1 MTLEQA
7 NQWFRRA
14 GAPLVLSTR
23 ARAQDTLTR
32 ALPFLLWTTLTFLL
46 YSLAWQLFFEYTGF
60 NLISETL
67 EGNQELPED
76 TFYLLFLLVLATPI
90 LVTTPITY
98 ILWRGIKRLPRWGT
112 NLIALLFIPFS
123 AFASSPAGLRWLA
136 GADIVAEGTSY
147 LESLVYTLI
156 PLLIFFFGLDTF
168 IWWLLNQTWY
178 ELTKLVSMVTKVLP
192 TLMLLVLFTFVNGDL
207 WRVADSWSWLTSWRV
222 VSILGVLST
231 LVIFATVLGET
242 KKLLG
247 ARKGDRL
254 EAYSLVDYQQ
264 AARNSSPAWE
274 EALKHVDPQRLEKP
288 APLKT
293 GEWYNLYSLPFF
305 AQLIQA
311 AIFGFLVCA
320 FFIWFGNIAIPGTT
334 IASWLG
340 HPVDAARIGNLTLPF
355 SQVLVKV
362 SMLLGGFAALNFV
375 AQTSSD
381 RSYAQEFLI
390 PIIEEV
396 RETVMMRNIYHA
408 RLEALEAEQEG
419 LLEEILPKLRLGQLG
434 PEKKL
439 VAKDDLIGQ
448 EKHEQ
453 GDSPVQDSPGLG
465 VSKDRS

>member
-14 GAPLVLSTR
+14 GAPLVLSAR
-23 ARAQDTLTR
+23 ARSQDTLTR
-32 ALPFLLWTTLTFLL
+32 SLPFLFWTTLTFLL
-46 YSLAWQLFFEYTGF
+46 YSLAWQIFFDYTGF
-60 NLISETL
+60 NLVNESL
-67 EGNQELPED
+67 GNEQELQED
-76 TFYLLFLLVLATPI
+76 TFYLFFFLCLVSPLLVS
-90 LVTTPITY
+90 TPITY
-98 ILWRGIKRLPRWGT
+98 IFWRLSKRLPRWGT

-123 AFASSPAGLRWLA
+123 ALASSPVGLRWLA
-136 GADIVAEGTSY
+136 GAEIFAEDTSY
-147 LESLVYTLI
+147 LEALVYTII

-192 TLMLLVLFTFVNGDL
+192 TLMILVLFTFVNGDL
-207 WRVADSWSWLTSWRV
+207 WRVADSWSWLISWRV
-222 VSILGVLST
+222 VSILGALSV

-247 ARKGDRL
+247 SRKGDRL
-254 EAYSLVDYQQ
+254 ESYSLEDYQQ
-264 AARNSSPAWE
+264 AARNSGPEWE
-274 EALKHVDPQRLEKP
+274 EALKKIDTQRLEKP

-305 AQLIQA
+305 AQIIQA
-311 AIFGFLVCA
+311 AIFGFLVFV
-320 FFIWFGNIAIPGTT
+320 FFIWFGNIAIPGATV
-334 IASWLG
+334 ASWLG
-340 HPVDAARIGNLTLPF
+340 HPVEAARIGNLTLPF

-381 RSYAQEFLI
+381 RRYAQEFLI

-408 RLEALEAEQEG
+408 RLKALEAEEQG
-419 LLEEILPKLRLGQLG
+419 LLEEILPKLRLRQGRK
-434 PEKKL
+434 EKN
-439 VAKDDLIGQ
+439 
-448 EKHEQ
+448 
-453 GDSPVQDSPGLG
+453 
-465 VSKDRS
+465 